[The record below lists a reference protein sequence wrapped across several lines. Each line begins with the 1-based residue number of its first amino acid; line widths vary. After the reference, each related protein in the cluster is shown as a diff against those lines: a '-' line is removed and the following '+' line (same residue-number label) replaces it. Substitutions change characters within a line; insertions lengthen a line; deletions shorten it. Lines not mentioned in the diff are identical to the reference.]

1 VLSQALER
9 IGARRHAARPFLTHV
24 DEGR

>member
-9 IGARRHAARPFLTHV
+9 IGARRRAAHPFLTHS